1 MSRDTQPNRPRWISF
16 SGIDGAGKSTQIRAL
31 HAFLEERGL
40 RVRIVAFWD
49 DVASLPGLRE
59 GAGHKIFRG
68 DKGIGSPEKPINRR
82 DKNVQSASM
91 TLVRLGLY
99 MLDAISLRRVMKRTL
114 RSGDVRPSDDVVIF
128 DRFLYDELANLNLR
142 NPLLR
147 VYARMLLWF
156 VPSPDASFVLD
167 ADPLTARA
175 RKPEYPVEFLVQCRR
190 RYLELSRLA
199 KGITVIHPGLVSVVK
214 SEILERVTSRMSF
227 EARSNA
233 FTLSIPRPSAAAG
246 DGRGAT
252 PRPNDVQP
260 AAMGSEREAPFFAH
274 REKRG
279 SES

>member
-1 MSRDTQPNRPRWISF
+1 MSRDIQPNRPCWISF
-16 SGIDGAGKSTQIRAL
+16 SGMDGAGKSTQIRAL

-68 DKGIGSPEKPINRR
+68 DKGIGSPERPINRR
-82 DKNVQSASM
+82 DKNVQSAPM

-99 MLDAISLRRVMKRTL
+99 ALDAISLRRVMKKTRRL
-114 RSGDVRPSDDVVIF
+114 GQDGDDVVIF

-142 NPLLR
+142 NLLLR
-147 VYARMLLWF
+147 LYARMLLWF

-167 ADPLTARA
+167 ADPVAARA

-190 RYLELSRLA
+190 RYLDLSTLA
-199 KGITVIHPGLVSVVK
+199 KGITVIHPAPVSVMT
-214 SEILERVTSRMSF
+214 SEIFERVMPRISSD
-227 EARSNA
+227 ARSSTA
-233 FTLSIPRPSAAAG
+233 ATAARP
-246 DGRGAT
+246 DRGQ
-252 PRPNDVQP
+252 PKDLQP
-260 AAMGSEREAPFFAH
+260 AAKGPERDALFFAH